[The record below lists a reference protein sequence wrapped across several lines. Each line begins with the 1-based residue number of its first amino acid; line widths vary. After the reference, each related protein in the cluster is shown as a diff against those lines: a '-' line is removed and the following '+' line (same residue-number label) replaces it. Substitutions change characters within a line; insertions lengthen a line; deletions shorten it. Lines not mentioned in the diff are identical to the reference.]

1 MFIEVGRKARI
12 NLNEV
17 CRYEISFNSGY
28 MRWYFNVYFRN
39 SDNCASFT
47 CNDEH
52 EAYEVLAAFD
62 AAVGLGSE
70 TGRKSSIVGG

>member
-1 MFIEVGRKARI
+1 MFIEVTRKARI

-28 MRWYFNVYFRN
+28 KRWYFNVYFRN

-47 CNDEH
+47 CDDEH

-62 AAVGLGSE
+62 AAVGLESE
-70 TGRKSSIVGG
+70 TGRKSPIVGG